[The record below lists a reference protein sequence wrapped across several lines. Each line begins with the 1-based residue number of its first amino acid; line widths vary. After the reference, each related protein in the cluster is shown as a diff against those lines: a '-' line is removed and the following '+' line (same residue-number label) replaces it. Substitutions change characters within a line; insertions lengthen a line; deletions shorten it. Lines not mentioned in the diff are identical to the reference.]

1 MAQVGAGGRLPQSVY
16 WRRRLVVLGVPLA
29 LVVLVVWLLAG
40 RGSADEPTVSPSTTS
55 TAKASSKPTTDE
67 KAAGDKVVAG
77 KTAADKSATSTDATG
92 KGATPTT
99 TPSVPGCTS
108 VDVGLSADATSYAA
122 GANVHL
128 VATITNAGDVACLVD
143 AGTKNATLVIT
154 SGADQVWSSA
164 DCAAASAKSKP
175 LLLAPGEKSTTK
187 VTWKR
192 VRSEPGCPKNL
203 PAPKAGTYAA
213 TYTVADENAAP
224 AVFTLK

>member
-1 MAQVGAGGRLPQSVY
+1 MGEVRAGRPLPQSVY

-40 RGSADEPTVSPSTTS
+40 RGSADEPTAVPS
-55 TAKASSKPTTDE
+55 TAKATT
-67 KAAGDKVVAG
+67 KAAK
-77 KTAADKSATSTDATG
+77 
-92 KGATPTT
+92 PTT
-99 TPSVPGCTS
+99 TPKPSTTQTASSAVPGCAS
-108 VDVGLSADATSYAA
+108 LDVGLTADDTSYAA

>member
-1 MAQVGAGGRLPQSVY
+1 MGQVGAGGRLPQSVY

-40 RGSADEPTVSPSTTS
+40 RGSADEPSANPSTTS
-55 TAKASSKPTTDE
+55 TGKATST
-67 KAAGDKVVAG
+67 G
-77 KTAADKSATSTDATG
+77 KTATKQTADDTSADNAGADKATSKETSRAPTT
-92 KGATPTT
+92 KPTT
-99 TPSVPGCTS
+99 TPSVPDCTS
-108 VDVGLSADATSYAA
+108 VDVGLTTDATSYAS

-128 VATITNAGDVACLVD
+128 TTSLTNTGDDACLVD
-143 AGTKNATLVIT
+143 AGTQNATLVIT
-154 SGADQVWSSA
+154 SGADQVWSAA

-203 PAPKAGTYAA
+203 PAPKAGTYAS